1 MRSWCT
7 CRSTDYPSWQCSC
20 SLRAVPTL
28 RSGATKATTKTV
40 NNALDT
46 VDEMKEPHRTTTV
59 KVPLSVSSEEPVVA
73 AQTDQDVGEEH
84 FQHDKP
90 VRLSTTLI
98 VALSVTF
105 AFVVVVMVPIIMLVT
120 FLHQRKQRRWGNKA
134 RTLSVCCGH
143 FIAVRI
149 NVFFSFHACTKIC
162 FLC

>member
-1 MRSWCT
+1 M
-7 CRSTDYPSWQCSC
+7 C

-105 AFVVVVMVPIIMLVT
+105 AFVVAVMVPIIMLVI
-120 FLHQRKQRRWGNKA
+120 FLHQRKQRR
-134 RTLSVCCGH
+134 
-143 FIAVRI
+143 
-149 NVFFSFHACTKIC
+149 
-162 FLC
+162 